1 MNQPTFYIET
11 FGCQMNKSR
20 SEHIAQVMVQN
31 GYQPAEDQ
39 QRADIIL
46 FNTCAVREH
55 ASEKAISNI
64 QKTIKDLNKIS
75 RYPIIV
81 IFGCLGQF
89 LKNRLAERI
98 PTAQIVIGTSNIDR
112 LPQYL
117 KEYLSEKKKIFNFD
131 LQPSSPVF
139 DESGYFRNPS
149 QIFTF
154 LPITYGCNN
163 FCSYCVVPY
172 VRGRE
177 ESRKS
182 GDVLAEVREMA
193 ERGIVEVTLLG
204 QNVNSYNN
212 GSDDLSFSELLCEI
226 DAIPGISR
234 LRFVTSH
241 PKDISPELIA
251 CFGTLKTLCE
261 SIHLPFQSGS
271 DRVLALMNRG
281 YTSSEY
287 LARVEALK
295 EQCPGIAF
303 TADCIV
309 GFPGENEGD
318 FEATMRLMETVRF
331 DGVFSFIYSARRS
344 TAAALLPGRVPPAI
358 AHERLSRFQK
368 RQRAITLDS
377 NRAMEGTRVEVLVEG
392 QSKNSTDELS
402 GRTRTGKI
410 VNFRGD
416 PGLVYKLVEVDIIK
430 GYANSL
436 RGELPDTPG
445 R

>member
-163 FCSYCVVPY
+163 FCSYCVVPFTT
-172 VRGRE
+172 GRQRSKPLSIILKETENIIE
-177 ESRKS
+177 EGYK
-182 GDVLAEVREMA
+182 E
-193 ERGIVEVTLLG
+193 IILLG
-204 QNVNSYNN
+204 QNVNSY
-212 GSDDLSFSELLCEI
+212 GSDLGLKNGFEILLQNI
-226 DAIPGISR
+226 DRNFHDSSIWI
-234 LRFVTSH
+234 RFLTSH
-241 PKDISPELIA
+241 PKDMRP
-251 CFGTLKTLCE
+251 
-261 SIHLPFQSGS
+261 SIVDTVKNSSLMARYFHLPIQSGS
-271 DRVLALMNRG
+271 DRILAAMNRG
-281 YTSSEY
+281 YTRDHYMGLVHYIRQTLPES
-287 LARVEALK
+287 
-295 EQCPGIAF
+295 GIG
-303 TADCIV
+303 TDIIV
-309 GFPGENEGD
+309 GFPGETEKD
-318 FEATMRLMETVRF
+318 FLASLQIVQEAQFEQTYTY
-331 DGVFSFIYSARRS
+331 IYSPRS
-344 TAAALLPGRVPPAI
+344 GTAAYQLPDHLPLT
-358 AHERLSRFQK
+358 EKKKRLHVLNQVVSEIHHK
-368 RQRAITLDS
+368 KLNSWI
-377 NRAMEGTRVEVLVEG
+377 GKEVKVMIDQIQEM
-392 QSKNSTDELS
+392 NAS
-402 GRTRTGKI
+402 GRTMNNQRIFLSNFNFFPGQMISVRVKSLLKGK
-410 VNFRGD
+410 
-416 PGLVYKLVEVDIIK
+416 LY
-430 GYANSL
+430 
-436 RGELPDTPG
+436 GELVLS
-445 R
+445 

>member
-117 KEYLSEKKKIFNFD
+117 IEYLSEKKKIFNFD

-163 FCSYCVVPY
+163 FCSYCVVPFTT
-172 VRGRE
+172 GRQRSKPLSIILKETENIIE
-177 ESRKS
+177 EGYK
-182 GDVLAEVREMA
+182 E
-193 ERGIVEVTLLG
+193 IILLG
-204 QNVNSYNN
+204 QNVNSY
-212 GSDDLSFSELLCEI
+212 GSDLGLKNGFEILLQNI
-226 DAIPGISR
+226 DRNFHDSSIWI
-234 LRFVTSH
+234 RFLTSH
-241 PKDISPELIA
+241 PKDMRP
-251 CFGTLKTLCE
+251 
-261 SIHLPFQSGS
+261 SIVDTVKNSSLLARYFHLPIQSGS
-271 DRVLALMNRG
+271 DQILAAMNRG
-281 YTSSEY
+281 YTRDHYMGLVHYIRQTLPES
-287 LARVEALK
+287 
-295 EQCPGIAF
+295 GIG
-303 TADCIV
+303 TDIIV
-309 GFPGENEGD
+309 GFPGETEKD
-318 FEATMRLMETVRF
+318 FLASLQIVQEAQFEQTYTY
-331 DGVFSFIYSARRS
+331 IYSPRS
-344 TAAALLPGRVPPAI
+344 GTAAYQLPDHLPLT
-358 AHERLSRFQK
+358 EKKKRLHILNQVVSEIHHK
-368 RQRAITLDS
+368 KLNSWI
-377 NRAMEGTRVEVLVEG
+377 GKEVKVMIDQIQEM
-392 QSKNSTDELS
+392 NAS
-402 GRTRTGKI
+402 GRTMNNQRIFLPNFNFFPGQIISVRVKHLLKGK
-410 VNFRGD
+410 
-416 PGLVYKLVEVDIIK
+416 LY
-430 GYANSL
+430 
-436 RGELPDTPG
+436 GELVLS
-445 R
+445 